1 MGRPRKY
8 KRVEDMERGIEAY
21 FESCKPEYM
30 LDEDGKPCLDRKGD
44 PIILSNRRPTMA
56 GLALALGFDSREAL
70 FHYLSRVDEDDKPY
84 FNAITRAK
92 CRIEDENLQLAYQKD
107 SSRGA
112 CFVLQN
118 GFGYREQSGV
128 ELSGGITKRVID
140 VKLVDDDE
148 G

>member
-30 LDEDGKPCLDRKGD
+30 LDEDGKPCLDRKGE

-56 GLALALGFDSREAL
+56 GLALALGFDSRVSL
-70 FHYLSRVDEDDKPY
+70 FNYLSMSDDEEKPY
-84 FNAITRAK
+84 LNAITRAK

-118 GFGYREQSGV
+118 GFVYREQSGV
-128 ELSGGITKRVID
+128 ELSGGVTKRVID
-140 VKLVDDDE
+140 VKMVDDGDD
-148 G
+148 